1 MATKL
6 PGKIIQRDYR
16 MIDVYERIYLLKNS
30 TIFSEVRTDD
40 LLQIAQILQEE
51 SFLKGDVIFHKNE
64 NGDQLYLV
72 AQGKIGIS
80 VNNSQDDLTTILS
93 EGECFGEMNLLD
105 GQPRSASAY
114 VLEDTELLSLNKDQL
129 HNLINTYPE
138 ISIGMLKSL
147 SLKLRNSQKEKD

>member
-1 MATKL
+1 
-6 PGKIIQRDYR
+6 